1 MKSFLSFLVALAI
14 FMSILPSCNK
24 NPDNP
29 TPPIFDS
36 ATIMGFKD
44 STQLVKTVSIVYYDT
59 SGDISDSIPTLFLYY
74 DTINKK
80 VYFTMQPHTSLPIN
94 NYFFELSYNNDGLV
108 KHITYNSGS
117 GDPTDVSAVDYVY
130 DDQDVIKS
138 ETATFA
144 NGSTLINSFNKSSLS
159 SGGYSLRF
167 KGLGDVNPF
176 TDSSLYTQNFD
187 ANGSLI
193 SVSEFYLPS
202 LNSGYK
208 DSLVYDAAGN
218 VSRVIYT
225 HFEDNGNS
233 NSTTFL
239 EFNSR
244 DTKGDQ
250 LYILNKVLFNGI
262 ADLPNAG
269 FVSLGSFLSGNGNI
283 FFYQFVKHPSLST
296 KVNLG
301 DPNSSLT
308 FNPAP
313 QYDSKNRL
321 VKYKMFNGEDP
332 DYYVEY
338 NLSYYK

>member
-1 MKSFLSFLVALAI
+1 M
-14 FMSILPSCNK
+14 LPSCK
-24 NPDNP
+24 KTADNP
-29 TPPIFDS
+29 NPPIFDS

-44 STQLVKTVSIVYYDT
+44 STQLMKTFSIVYYDT
-59 SGDISDSIPTLFLYY
+59 SGDISDSIPTLYLYY

-108 KHITYNSGS
+108 QHITYNSGS
-117 GDPTDVSAVDYVY
+117 GDSTDVSAVDYVY

-144 NGSTLINSFNKSSLS
+144 NGSTLINSFNKSSLL
-159 SGGYSLRF
+159 SGGYSLSF
-167 KGLGDVNPF
+167 KGLGEVSPF
-176 TDSSLYTQNFD
+176 PDSSVYTQNFD

-193 SVSEFYLPS
+193 SLSEFNLPS

-218 VSRVIYT
+218 VSKVINTY
-225 HFEDNGNS
+225 FKDNVNS
-233 NSTTFL
+233 YSNTFL

-250 LYILNKVLFNGI
+250 LYIFNKILFNGI

-269 FVSLGSFLSGNGNI
+269 FVSLGSFLSGNDNI
-283 FFYQFVKHPSLST
+283 FFYQFVKYPSLST
-296 KVNLG
+296 KVYLG
-301 DPNSSLT
+301 VTNSFLT

-332 DYYVEY
+332 DYYAEY